1 MGTLLCFQPHPTI
14 NPAVNPTGST
24 QPVCPRAA
32 LPQHCCPRP
41 SSCEQLFPNHLRFGA
56 RAAQKWGLRCRFLGL
71 EDNSSPW
78 SAAVLAEVL
87 LLLLDALPF
96 REQNKGRPRRVAG
109 SPPARPISP
118 LSSVPLWLPESPFAA
133 LLFKLMRRHFA
144 FVFPHGRNASLASR
158 SSAGSSSLAAAPPVP
173 APLHHLPAFSQG

>member
-1 MGTLLCFQPHPTI
+1 MLPATSHCKSCCKSHWEHPACLSPGCAPTALLP
-14 NPAVNPTGST
+14 PAIFM
-24 QPVCPRAA
+24 RAVI
-32 LPQHCCPRP
+32 PY
-41 SSCEQLFPNHLRFGA
+41 HLCFGA